1 MKLGVEPPDCPLC
14 ESAGSVYA
22 GFCQV
27 CLTNVE
33 GVSVRVATP
42 DETLLP
48 SESDDAD
55 DRRSDPVQFSEVM
68 DEPLRAIALLAGT
81 TTGGPV
87 GAACQRAEDLLERL
101 RRQFMTDVILG
112 TQQPASVS

>member
-27 CLTNVE
+27 CLANVE
-33 GVSVRVATP
+33 GVSVRVATGDEARSPLEP
-42 DETLLP
+42 D
-48 SESDDAD
+48 DDD
-55 DRRSDPVQFSEVM
+55 DRRSDPVRFSEVM
-68 DEPLRAIALLAGT
+68 DELRAIAVLAGN
-81 TTGGPV
+81 TTGDPV

-112 TQQPASVS
+112 TQQPAPVS